1 MVPLPASIV
10 GEERVLGRYVLYGE
24 IARGGMASVHAG
36 RLLGPSGFARTVAI
50 KRLHSHFARSA
61 DVVAMFLEEAR
72 LAARVRHPHVASVL
86 DVIQIEDEIFLVM
99 DYVHGESLARL
110 WRPDRPLDPRLACA
124 ILIQTLLGLH
134 AAHETRDE
142 HGTPL
147 GIVHRDVSPQNI
159 LVGDDGVARVVDFGI
174 AKAVAQLDGVTSS
187 GLIKGKL
194 TYMAPER
201 LANEPCIDRRVDV
214 FAAGVVFWELLTG
227 RRLFQGTDAQL
238 IEQVLRH
245 QPEPPSR
252 YRPELSPEID
262 ALCLRALA
270 ADPDARYA
278 TARDMAAALEQI
290 ASPASALEVGAWIE
304 TTAGPALRERAARIA
319 EIERA
324 SASVASRASDPWA
337 AEGTRPLS
345 IRPDAAAN
353 APALPAPHAP
363 SRRRRRWLLALAS
376 VAIVTTIAGLSLGRR
391 VHEPEVVQINRPSPP
406 VVSSPAA
413 ATVNAAAANTAQLAQ
428 PAVEAQL
435 SHLLDAG
442 AVPAQVAPASH
453 GSSIVARPV
462 IAHEAEIAKKPQPAA
477 QPVEQPA
484 PLPHSKL
491 GSEVA
496 PVQRNGTSAKPRAP
510 AERPHASKT
519 STKVDLGL

>member
-50 KRLHSHFARSA
+50 KRLHAHYARSA

-86 DVIQIEDEIFLVM
+86 DVIELDDEIFLVM

-159 LVGDDGVARVVDFGI
+159 LVGEDGVARVVDFGI
-174 AKAVAQLDGVTSS
+174 AKAVAQLEGITTS

-201 LANEPCIDRRVDV
+201 LADEPSIDRRVDV
-214 FAAGVVFWELLTG
+214 FAAGVVLWELLTA

-238 IEQVLRH
+238 IEQVQKH

-252 YRPELSPEID
+252 YRPELSAELD
-262 ALCLRALA
+262 AVCLRALA
-270 ADPDARYA
+270 ADPNARYA
-278 TARDMAAALEQI
+278 TAREMAAALEQSV
-290 ASPASALEVGAWIE
+290 SPASALELSAWIE
-304 TTAGPALRERAARIA
+304 TTAGPALRERAACIA

-324 SASVASRASDPWA
+324 SASVASRAGDPWA

-345 IRPDAAAN
+345 IRP
-353 APALPAPHAP
+353 
-363 SRRRRRWLLALAS
+363 
-376 VAIVTTIAGLSLGRR
+376 
-391 VHEPEVVQINRPSPP
+391 
-406 VVSSPAA
+406 
-413 ATVNAAAANTAQLAQ
+413 AAAAARTA
-428 PAVEAQL
+428 
-435 SHLLDAG
+435 
-442 AVPAQVAPASH
+442 
-453 GSSIVARPV
+453 
-462 IAHEAEIAKKPQPAA
+462 
-477 QPVEQPA
+477 
-484 PLPHSKL
+484 
-491 GSEVA
+491 
-496 PVQRNGTSAKPRAP
+496 
-510 AERPHASKT
+510 
-519 STKVDLGL
+519 